1 LSPVIRPIQSPHH
14 HTPPHIDNTN
24 GHDAADD
31 YDVDPAVLS
40 TSQQQPIP
48 AIFSYS
54 IIYSQSYSCPVL
66 YIRITDTSGSRAI
79 TPEIAMKSILELMTT
94 TADDHHHHH
103 HHNIINAVSYEEH
116 PGMDN
121 CPCIMIHP
129 CKTEEIMD
137 LLLSTNSINDDKNGG
152 SVNRSY
158 KYLVAWLTAVAGNIL
173 QLDVPIQVCNMP

>member
-1 LSPVIRPIQSPHH
+1 
-14 HTPPHIDNTN
+14 
-24 GHDAADD
+24 
-31 YDVDPAVLS
+31 
-40 TSQQQPIP
+40 
-48 AIFSYS
+48 
-54 IIYSQSYSCPVL
+54 
-66 YIRITDTSGSRAI
+66 
-79 TPEIAMKSILELMTT
+79 MKSILELMTT